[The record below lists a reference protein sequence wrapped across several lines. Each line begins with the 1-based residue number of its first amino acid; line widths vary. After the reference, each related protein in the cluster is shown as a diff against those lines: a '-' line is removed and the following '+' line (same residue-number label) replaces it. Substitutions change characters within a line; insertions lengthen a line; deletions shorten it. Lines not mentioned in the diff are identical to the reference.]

1 MKYIAKNNM
10 AQTPQEFFS
19 KNLKWITIGLLI
31 LFLFKFTQSCNRNMS
46 LNIIE
51 TKHTVVIDSLENVI
65 DSIQTDYFFLQR
77 EYEIASEKF
86 NFELKLEQSKAD
98 AANQRAA
105 SIQSVAEKIKSNTT
119 TTLNIRGAEVDTT
132 KKEKE

>member
-1 MKYIAKNNM
+1 MT
-10 AQTPQEFFS
+10 TPEQFFS
-19 KNLKWITIGLLI
+19 KNLKWITIAFVV

-46 LNIIE
+46 LSIAE
-51 TKHTVVIDSLENVI
+51 TKHTEIVDSLENII
-65 DSIQTDYFFLQR
+65 DSIQTEYFFLQR

-119 TTLNIRGAEVDTT
+119 TTVNVRGAEIDTA
-132 KKEKE
+132 KIIK